1 MDKDIMQ
8 ELIKFRTDRGWDKYH
23 NLKDLALSV
32 SIEAS
37 EILELFQ
44 WKPELDYKNIEDL
57 KEEIA
62 DTMIYLLY
70 MCDKLNVD
78 PNEIILNKIQ
88 KNQKRSWNF
97 D

>member
-78 PNEIILNKIQ
+78 PNEIILNKIR
-88 KNQKRSWNF
+88 KNQK
-97 D
+97 

>member
-1 MDKDIMQ
+1 MQ

-78 PNEIILNKIQ
+78 PNEIILNKIR

>member
-23 NLKDLALSV
+23 NLKDLALSI

-78 PNEIILNKIQ
+78 PNEIILNKIR
-88 KNQKRSWNF
+88 KNQKRSWDF